1 MTDTFLFCG
10 TGAADY
16 AAPEEGKEF
25 RKNTHSLLNDIILL
39 DIGGM
44 TYRFEDDAV
53 LRARFA
59 KVRHVLVTHTH
70 SDHFSPQALERLA
83 EDNGQ
88 ICVYIDANAISLVP
102 QNAHITVVPVSDGQ
116 TVRFDGYTV
125 HVLSSNHQ
133 GDLPEEHT
141 HHYAVDTP
149 SGKTLFYGLDG
160 AWLKMDVGQFLMQH
174 PADLMILDA
183 TSGVPNDYR
192 SFEHNTVAMLRV
204 LVSAIRANK
213 MIKPDGVIF
222 ADHLA
227 RTLYPGHTAAS
238 ALLSEIG
245 MQTAYD
251 GLCIEF

>member
-1 MTDTFLFCG
+1 M
-10 TGAADY
+10 
-16 AAPEEGKEF
+16 
-25 RKNTHSLLNDIILL
+25 
-39 DIGGM
+39 
-44 TYRFEDDAV
+44 
-53 LRARFA
+53 
-59 KVRHVLVTHTH
+59 
-70 SDHFSPQALERLA
+70 
-83 EDNGQ
+83 
-88 ICVYIDANAISLVP
+88 
-102 QNAHITVVPVSDGQ
+102 
-116 TVRFDGYTV
+116 
-125 HVLSSNHQ
+125 
-133 GDLPEEHT
+133 
-141 HHYAVDTP
+141 DTP

-213 MIKPDGVIF
+213 MVKPDGVIF